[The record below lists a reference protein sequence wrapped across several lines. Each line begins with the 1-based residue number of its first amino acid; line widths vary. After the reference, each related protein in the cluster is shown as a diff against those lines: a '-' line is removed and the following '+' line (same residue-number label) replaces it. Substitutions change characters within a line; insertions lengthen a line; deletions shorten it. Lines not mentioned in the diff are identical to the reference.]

1 MVSGFNTNIRHRGV
15 LFHVQT
21 EASGVSTPHILSH
34 LFKGGNILASMKG
47 DYSAN
52 LELEN
57 LEAEVRTMMENQHK
71 TMLRALTR
79 GEHDEAI
86 LSRVGKDAFADEK
99 GPDADVTIPPPDVVA
114 SKPVVEAVDSDASA
128 SPIAASTAV
137 TPPSPSTTATT
148 NATPPIAAAVE
159 TSGEDEASNPVS
171 PKEQLTRM
179 FGDGV
184 VSQKPLDE
192 VVLDFLV
199 DNARKRKRSQ
209 K

>member
-21 EASGVSTPHILSH
+21 EASGVENPRILSH
-34 LFKGGNILASMKG
+34 LFKGGDILASIKG
-47 DYSAN
+47 DYSDKLDSKN
-52 LELEN
+52 RDS
-57 LEAEVRTMMENQHK
+57 EVRAMMEDQHK
-71 TMLRALTR
+71 SMLRALNR

-86 LSRVGKDAFADEK
+86 IARLGADVFDGEK
-99 GPDADVTIPPPDVVA
+99 GPDTDATIPPPEPA
-114 SKPVVEAVDSDASA
+114 PVVEQAPQASPAEGAQPASA
-128 SPIAASTAV
+128 
-137 TPPSPSTTATT
+137 
-148 NATPPIAAAVE
+148 
-159 TSGEDEASNPVS
+159 
-171 PKEQLTRM
+171 KERLARA

-199 DNARKRKRSQ
+199 DNARNRKNKQ